1 MDNTPSHS
9 CPRAAVRTCLLQ
21 SRASPLSSR
30 PVRPSRA
37 RRPLLCGSFLS
48 RVGAAEVVVG
58 AADAVVQA
66 AAAVLSLVRAAS
78 LLVHAATLASDRTRA
93 IGREV
98 RMVPSDWWGRKKI
111 RLLAVSR

>member
-1 MDNTPSHS
+1 MAFWIFPSS
-9 CPRAAVRTCLLQ
+9 V
-21 SRASPLSSR
+21 
-30 PVRPSRA
+30 
-37 RRPLLCGSFLS
+37 
-48 RVGAAEVVVG
+48 VGAAEVVVE
-58 AADAVVQA
+58 AAEAVVEA

>member
-1 MDNTPSHS
+1 MAFWIFPSS
-9 CPRAAVRTCLLQ
+9 V
-21 SRASPLSSR
+21 
-30 PVRPSRA
+30 
-37 RRPLLCGSFLS
+37 
-48 RVGAAEVVVG
+48 VGAAEVVVE
-58 AADAVVQA
+58 AAEAVVVA

-111 RLLAVSR
+111 GLLAVCRQLDARRRQLVRSHWTLDLLRGRPM